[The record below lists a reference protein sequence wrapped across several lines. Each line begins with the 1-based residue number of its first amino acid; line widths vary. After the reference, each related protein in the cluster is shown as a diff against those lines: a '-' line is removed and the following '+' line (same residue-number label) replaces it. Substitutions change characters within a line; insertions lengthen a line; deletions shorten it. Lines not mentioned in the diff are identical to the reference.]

1 MTLREFTSALRASS
15 SSLDSDSYEDDSS
28 LLVFSMVSKDI
39 VSLSSASASSP
50 PSLSLLHKW
59 RGSERI
65 EDVLVVRYPNDLRRR
80 IAQLCFHAS
89 FPLDRQD
96 PRGESSTEGMQA
108 IAVLLGGLAPSGL
121 FSRAA
126 SLQQQGSHSSRS
138 SSAVPSRDAFFG
150 SAAASVGGR
159 KRPRT
164 HSRRQ
169 TCRVCL
175 QPRVCS

>member
-28 LLVFSMVSKDI
+28 LLVFSMVSKGV

-96 PRGESSTEGMQA
+96 PRGESSTEGMKA
-108 IAVLLGGLAPSGL
+108 MAVLLGLAPSGL
-121 FSRAA
+121 ISRAT
-126 SLQQQGSHSSRS
+126 SMQHQGSHSSRS